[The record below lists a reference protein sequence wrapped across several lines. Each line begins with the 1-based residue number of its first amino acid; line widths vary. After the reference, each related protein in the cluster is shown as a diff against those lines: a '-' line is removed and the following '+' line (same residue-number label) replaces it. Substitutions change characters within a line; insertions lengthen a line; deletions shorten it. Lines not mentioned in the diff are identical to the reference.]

1 MKLWNFLSFGNKKP
15 MSSAELE
22 SPEARAAAAW
32 LETVNPLKNMTASR
46 MQNLFDASRDGDTV
60 HLQWLYNEIEK
71 IDPTLLICQQ
81 RRRGALA
88 SLDWNIA
95 TRNPRRTRG
104 FDKTLAQEQAA
115 TLELAFG
122 EADGANFTEA
132 VDHLAGAFFRGF
144 AHVLPKWSEDGLSL
158 KGFDTLDQ
166 WNFVRDISTGVWY
179 WNPEADA
186 YTDRSGCRPIPE
198 GTLLSFVCPFHI
210 DYPAMQIY
218 LREAVGEKGWAKFVE
233 RFGIPPVILT
243 MPNDIPADQVERW
256 RVAAEKVAE
265 GGSGAVP
272 GGTGVN
278 FCDGARGINPFK
290 DFTQHQREQIVLMST
305 GGLLTSLA
313 EAGSGT
319 LAGGAHSETW
329 SEIRRNDSAKL
340 ASVINRDIAGRI
352 LDRAFPG
359 RPHLAYFAF
368 DTEVVP
374 SPSEVFEDA
383 VKARNAGYLIDKA
396 DLEERTGYKLIR
408 AEENPPTPGN
418 FPPRPTLNKEEPAK
432 KPEKERGVLEAFTD
446 DCSPVADAIK
456 ELLKDPSKEAADALI
471 KRLPELLPEDP
482 AMAAIIAEAMAKE
495 FGNIEKLANTNQQR
509 GKTVEGTNSGSFAP
523 EGGGQ
528 AGESPKAKAKRE
540 KHEWQVKAS
549 QQAAANMASV
559 KAGKDS
565 PDFMP
570 GVTISGGK
578 KFDHIAF
585 YNNDFRHI
593 KDHVQG
599 DFGGG
604 NFGYNHQAM
613 LEGEKISQTITAG
626 TWFAHHG
633 DYVAVLGKDKAVI
646 LSPDGAGLKIT
657 STYESIDKV
666 NEIRTG
672 GFQRVFNKEDAD
684 DGSHSTSAGV

>member
-243 MPNDIPADQVERW
+243 MPNDIPADQVDRW

-329 SEIRRNDSAKL
+329 SEIRRIDSAKL

-368 DTEVVP
+368 DAEVVP

-456 ELLKDPSKEAADALI
+456 ELLKDPSKEAADQLM

-495 FGNIEKLANTNQQR
+495 FGETIVKNKDGECRAHDPAHCHTHGTPRSREPETRPQHDRYGSTDEKTLVAEPQKNFKRGASSLEAMERMQGGYVDKAMFREETGWIRFDWGDPGDPSKDYKHGHGISHILA
-509 GKTVEGTNSGSFAP
+509 
-523 EGGGQ
+523 
-528 AGESPKAKAKRE
+528 
-540 KHEWQVKAS
+540 KH
-549 QQAAANMASV
+549 
-559 KAGKDS
+559 GKDAKKLPEVIANGS
-565 PDFMP
+565 VVKNPSEPDKTYI
-570 GVTISGGK
+570 VTDSAYAVVIPLNQSQRRMLTMFEPKPNSK
-578 KFDHIAF
+578 KLEE
-585 YNNDFRHI
+585 I
-593 KDHVQG
+593 KKYPPAPKRQG
-599 DFGGG
+599 
-604 NFGYNHQAM
+604 
-613 LEGEKISQTITAG
+613 
-626 TWFAHHG
+626 
-633 DYVAVLGKDKAVI
+633 
-646 LSPDGAGLKIT
+646 
-657 STYESIDKV
+657 
-666 NEIRTG
+666 R
-672 GFQRVFNKEDAD
+672 
-684 DGSHSTSAGV
+684 